1 VNDLTVIVPSRGRP
15 EQATALARAFESTCT
30 GDTRLVFAVDTD
42 DPRQAE
48 YSPLIRN
55 GRVDVAI
62 NTSTTMV
69 EALNRTALALLGDP
83 EQMSIAVGFM
93 GDDHCPRTLGWDMR
107 YLEALTAMGTGMV
120 YGDDLLQGGRLP
132 TQVAMT
138 SDIVRTLGYM
148 VPPVLRHMYADN
160 FWLTLGRSAGCIRYL
175 PEVVIE
181 HRHPLANKAEWDE
194 GYLRVNDKAVY
205 AQDEQAFSD
214 YLRTS
219 MPAAVEKVKALRD

>member
-15 EQATALARAFESTCT
+15 EQALALASAFRDTCT
-30 GDTRLVFAVDTD
+30 AGTRLVFATDSD
-42 DPRQAE
+42 DPSD
-48 YSPLIRN
+48 YSEVVRLQLASEIRAN
-55 GRVDVAI
+55 HASMVD
-62 NTSTTMV
+62 
-69 EALNRTALALLGDP
+69 ALNRRATGYAGLSDDAP
-83 EQMSIAVGFM
+83 FAIGFM
-93 GDDHCPRTLGWDMR
+93 GDDHCPRTLGWDAR

-181 HRHPLANKAEWDE
+181 HRHPMAGTAEWDE

-219 MPAAVEKVKALRD
+219 MPAAVEKVKALRG